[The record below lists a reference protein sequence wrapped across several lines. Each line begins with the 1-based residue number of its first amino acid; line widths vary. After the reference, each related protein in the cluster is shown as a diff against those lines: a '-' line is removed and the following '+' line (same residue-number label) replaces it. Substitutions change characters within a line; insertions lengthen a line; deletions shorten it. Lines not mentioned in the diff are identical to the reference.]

1 MGFTNTS
8 PDFGEPDTTYIL
20 VTGTNSGIGFSICC
34 RTIDEFLS
42 THPPSQSLNLLFT
55 TRSAKKSAQTL
66 SRLQSHLTTSAAKH
80 HTTRARVTLTP
91 EHVDLSNLLSVR
103 ALSRR
108 LLTTL
113 PKLDAI
119 ILNAGIA
126 GFTGLNYPKAIY
138 LFCTELVNAITWT
151 ARYTRSDTGVLA
163 KKQTTQPDE
172 PALGHIFLANVF
184 GHYMLAHALMP
195 VLSAC
200 GPQRPGRVVWTSSV
214 EATPGVFDV
223 GDVQTVR
230 SRHAYE
236 ASKYLADALA
246 LTADL
251 PGSKKWVDGFLDPS
265 PSPSSSSLSS
275 SSEVEEEE
283 EEGAQPPTTPKKYTR
298 PNIYLSHPGVCAT
311 SIVPLIFP
319 LPYLM
324 IAAFYIARLLGSPWH
339 VVSSY
344 KGACSAVFLALAPQP
359 VIDEAEGAYARH
371 GGGKVKW
378 GSACDVW
385 GRESAVCTEV
395 QGWGFGGVVGGAVF
409 EGDKRRRRKEG
420 ATDLTVEERKGFEE
434 VGWRCWRE
442 MEGLRRVWEGVLDR
456 EEAASG
462 VEGGKGMN
470 GNGRGAA

>member
-1 MGFTNTS
+1 MRSTNTS
-8 PDFGEPDTTYIL
+8 PDTGDPDTTYIL

-42 THPPSQSLNLLFT
+42 THPPTTSLNLLFT

-66 SRLQSHLTTSAAKH
+66 SRLQSHLTTSATKH
-80 HTTRARVTLTP
+80 HTPPTRVTLTP

-113 PKLDAI
+113 PKLDSI

-126 GFTGLNYPKAIY
+126 GFTGLNYAKAIY

-151 ARYTRSDTGVLA
+151 ARYTRSETGVLA
-163 KKQTTQPDE
+163 KKQTNQPDE

-200 GPQRPGRVVWTSSV
+200 GAERPGRVVWTSSV

-223 GDVQTVR
+223 GDVQTVGN
-230 SRHAYE
+230 RHAYE
-236 ASKYLADALA
+236 ASKYLTDALA
-246 LTADL
+246 LTAEL
-251 PGSKKWVDGFLDPS
+251 PCSRKWVDGFLEPS
-265 PSPSSSSLSS
+265 SPSSSLSS
-275 SSEVEEEE
+275 SSSEEVEEES
-283 EEGAQPPTTPKKYTR
+283 QPPTPKNSTR

-324 IAAFYIARLLGSPWH
+324 IAAFYIGRLLGSPWH

-344 KGACSAVFLALAPQP
+344 KGACSAVFLALSPQA
-359 VIDEAEGAYARH
+359 VIDEAEAAYARH

-385 GRESAVCTEV
+385 GRESA
-395 QGWGFGGVVGGAVF
+395 
-409 EGDKRRRRKEG
+409 
-420 ATDLTVEERKGFEE
+420 
-434 VGWRCWRE
+434 
-442 MEGLRRVWEGVLDR
+442 
-456 EEAASG
+456 
-462 VEGGKGMN
+462 
-470 GNGRGAA
+470 